1 MNKPHALSLTF
12 QACSVAVEVSLAHL
26 LSGITAIHGWV
37 RANEHTRN
45 IFPFTVGSFLN
56 NFSIQ
61 YIYQFYNF
69 TLSYALFLKGP
80 EVIFCHCDEIYFSH
94 PGILSV
100 DIYSMESGKW
110 ATSIG

>member
-1 MNKPHALSLTF
+1 MSLLGDCRVLYCT
-12 QACSVAVEVSLAHL
+12 CSLRLFRSNEHINAVL
-26 LSGITAIHGWV
+26 L

-69 TLSYALFLKGP
+69 TLSYVLFLKGLH
-80 EVIFCHCDEIYFSH
+80 ISL
-94 PGILSV
+94 GIASCLETQQQFQFASQW
-100 DIYSMESGKW
+100 YYQE
-110 ATSIG
+110 